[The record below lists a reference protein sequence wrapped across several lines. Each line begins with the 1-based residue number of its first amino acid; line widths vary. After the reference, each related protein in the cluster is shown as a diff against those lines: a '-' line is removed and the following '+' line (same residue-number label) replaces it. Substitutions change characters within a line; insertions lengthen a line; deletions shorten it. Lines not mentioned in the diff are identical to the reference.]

1 MQNLKVAWWFH
12 AMRSEIPQLEVIT
25 AIHDSESEDFVSQ
38 LLFSQGWNIIYRAF
52 DADSLTKFMHSRGS
66 DLRTVVTYMSDLPNF
81 NPSIFGQF
89 SASTI
94 TFISLDGIELS
105 SHIIMSQIRGQLRL
119 PMVQSRENISHTSA
133 EEFQTP
139 PFKERVQRGTSQKIT
154 IRTRQVIAVTG
165 SSGAPGRTKFAI
177 LLAEELATKN
187 KIMLIDADMRSQG
200 LSRQRD
206 LLRIPEVQTVPLSA
220 SERPRA
226 LPMGDDTTVVDL
238 GTLPA
243 ISEAFSDRRW
253 HGSLINNILDS
264 ATHLIYLVKSTPP
277 NIDELSMFL
286 REFPLLAKK
295 LPVTYVCVLAGHSRE
310 LREWEGKFLTLT
322 AGESRYILRESQLER
337 DIDGSGLPFM
347 KAGNSKRKEIAKI
360 ALSLS

>member
-1 MQNLKVAWWFH
+1 MLNPKGVWWFH
-12 AMRSEIPQLEVIT
+12 DMRSEIPQLEVIT

-52 DADSLTKFMHSRGS
+52 DADSLIRFMHSRGS
-66 DLRTVVTYMSDLPNF
+66 ELRTVIIYMSDLPNF
-81 NPSIFGQF
+81 DSSIFGQF
-89 SASTI
+89 STNTI
-94 TFISLDGIELS
+94 TFISLDEIELS

-119 PMVQSRENISHTSA
+119 PMVQSKQNISLQSK

-139 PFKERVQRGTSQKIT
+139 HFQERSQRGNSQKII
-154 IRTRQVIAVTG
+154 IRTRRVIAVTG
-165 SSGAPGRTKFAI
+165 SSGAPGRTRFAI
-177 LLAEELATKN
+177 LLAEELADKN
-187 KIMLIDADMRSQG
+187 KVMLIDADMRSQG

-206 LLRIPEVQTVPLSA
+206 LIRTPEIQIIPLSA
-220 SERPRA
+220 VDRPRV
-226 LPMGDDTTVVDL
+226 LPMGDETTVVDL

-243 ISEAFSDRRW
+243 ISEAVSDRRW
-253 HGSLINNILDS
+253 HGSLINNVLDS
-264 ATHLIYLVKSTPP
+264 ATHLVYLVKSTPP

-286 REFPLLAKK
+286 REFPVLAKK

-322 AGESRYILRESQLER
+322 TGESRYILRESQLER

-347 KAGNSKRKEIAKI
+347 KVGNSKRKEIAKI

>member
-1 MQNLKVAWWFH
+1 
-12 AMRSEIPQLEVIT
+12 MRSEIPQLEVIT

-52 DADSLTKFMHSRGS
+52 DAGSLTRFMHGRGS
-66 DLRTVVTYMSDLPNF
+66 KLRTVIIYMTDLPNF
-81 NPSIFGQF
+81 DPSIFGHF
-89 SASTI
+89 ATNTI

-105 SHIIMSQIRGQLRL
+105 SHLIMSQIRGQLRL
-119 PMVQSRENISHTSA
+119 PMVQNRQNISPPRN

-139 PFKERVQRGTSQKIT
+139 YVQERAYRGSNQKIT
-154 IRTRQVIAVTG
+154 IRTRQVILVTG
-165 SSGAPGRTKFAI
+165 SSGAPGRTRFAI
-177 LLAEELATKN
+177 LLAEELALKN

-200 LSRQRD
+200 LSRQRE
-206 LLRIPEVQTVPLSA
+206 LLRTPEIQTIPLSA
-220 SERPRA
+220 ADRPRT
-226 LPMGDDTTVVDL
+226 LPVGEETTVVDL

-243 ISEAFSDRRW
+243 ISEAVSDRRW
-253 HGSLINNILDS
+253 HGSLINNVLDS

-286 REFPLLAKK
+286 REFPVLAKK

-322 AGESRYILRESQLER
+322 TGESRFILRESQLER
-337 DIDGSGLPFM
+337 DIEGSGLPFM
-347 KAGNSKRKEIAKI
+347 KVGNSKRKEIAKI
-360 ALSLS
+360 VLSLS

>member
-1 MQNLKVAWWFH
+1 
-12 AMRSEIPQLEVIT
+12 MRSEIPQLEVIT

-52 DADSLTKFMHSRGS
+52 DAGSLTRFMHSRGS
-66 DLRTVVTYMSDLPNF
+66 ELRTVIIYMTDLPNF
-81 NPSIFGQF
+81 DPSIFGQF
-89 SASTI
+89 ATNTI

-105 SHIIMSQIRGQLRL
+105 SHLIMSQIRGQLRL
-119 PMVQSRENISHTSA
+119 PLVQNRQNISSPRNA
-133 EEFQTP
+133 EFQTP
-139 PFKERVQRGTSQKIT
+139 YVQERAYRGNNQKIT

-165 SSGAPGRTKFAI
+165 SSGAPGRTRFAI
-177 LLAEELATKN
+177 LLAEELALKN

-200 LSRQRD
+200 LSRQRES
-206 LLRIPEVQTVPLSA
+206 LRAPDIQTIPLSA
-220 SERPRA
+220 ADRPRT
-226 LPMGDDTTVVDL
+226 LPVGEETTVVDL

-243 ISEAFSDRRW
+243 ISEAVSDRRW
-253 HGSLINNILDS
+253 HGSLINNVLDS

-286 REFPLLAKK
+286 REFPVLAKK

-322 AGESRYILRESQLER
+322 TGESRFILRESQLER
-337 DIDGSGLPFM
+337 DIEGSGLPFM

>member
-1 MQNLKVAWWFH
+1 
-12 AMRSEIPQLEVIT
+12 MRSEIPQLEVIT

-52 DADSLTKFMHSRGS
+52 DAGSLTRFMHGRGS
-66 DLRTVVTYMSDLPNF
+66 ELRTVIIYMTDLPNF
-81 NPSIFGQF
+81 DPSIFGQF
-89 SASTI
+89 ATNTI

-105 SHIIMSQIRGQLRL
+105 SHLIMSQIRGQLRL
-119 PMVQSRENISHTSA
+119 PMVQNRQNISPPRN

-139 PFKERVQRGTSQKIT
+139 YVQERAYRGSNQKIT

-165 SSGAPGRTKFAI
+165 SSGAPGRTRFAI
-177 LLAEELATKN
+177 LLAEELALKN

-200 LSRQRD
+200 LSRQRE
-206 LLRIPEVQTVPLSA
+206 LLRTPEIQTVPLSA
-220 SERPRA
+220 ADRPRT
-226 LPMGDDTTVVDL
+226 LPVGEETTVVDL

-243 ISEAFSDRRW
+243 ISEAVSDRRW
-253 HGSLINNILDS
+253 HGSLINNVLDS

-286 REFPLLAKK
+286 REFPVLAKK

-322 AGESRYILRESQLER
+322 TGESRFILRESQLER
-337 DIDGSGLPFM
+337 DIEGSGLPFM
-347 KAGNSKRKEIAKI
+347 KVGNSKRKEIAKI
-360 ALSLS
+360 VLSLS

>member
-1 MQNLKVAWWFH
+1 
-12 AMRSEIPQLEVIT
+12 MRSEIPQLEVIT

-52 DADSLTKFMHSRGS
+52 DAGSLTRFMHSRGS
-66 DLRTVVTYMSDLPNF
+66 ELRTVIIYMTDLPNF
-81 NPSIFGQF
+81 DPAIFGQF
-89 SASTI
+89 AINTI
-94 TFISLDGIELS
+94 TFISLDGIQLS

-119 PMVQSRENISHTSA
+119 PMVQSKKNVSLPRD

-139 PFKERVQRGTSQKIT
+139 NVQERAYRGSNQKIT

-165 SSGAPGRTKFAI
+165 SSGAPGRTRFSI
-177 LLAEELATKN
+177 LLAEELAIKN
-187 KIMLIDADMRSQG
+187 KVMLIDADMRSQG
-200 LSRQRD
+200 LSRQRE
-206 LLRIPEVQTVPLSA
+206 LIRTPEIQTVPLSA
-220 SERPRA
+220 ADRPRT
-226 LPMGDDTTVVDL
+226 LPVGEETTVVDL

-243 ISEAFSDRRW
+243 ISEAVSDRRW
-253 HGSLINNILDS
+253 HGSLINNVLDS

-277 NIDELSMFL
+277 NVDELSTFL
-286 REFPLLAKK
+286 REFPVLAKK

-322 AGESRYILRESQLER
+322 TGESRYILRESQLER
-337 DIDGSGLPFM
+337 DIEGSGLPFM

>member
-1 MQNLKVAWWFH
+1 
-12 AMRSEIPQLEVIT
+12 MRSEIPQLEVIT

-52 DADSLTKFMHSRGS
+52 DAGSLTRFMHSRGS
-66 DLRTVVTYMSDLPNF
+66 ELRTVIIYMTDLPNF
-81 NPSIFGQF
+81 DPSIFGQF
-89 SASTI
+89 ATNTI

-105 SHIIMSQIRGQLRL
+105 SHLIMSQIRGQLRL
-119 PMVQSRENISHTSA
+119 PM
-133 EEFQTP
+133 FQTP
-139 PFKERVQRGTSQKIT
+139 NVQERAYRGSNQKIT

-165 SSGAPGRTKFAI
+165 SSGAPGRTRFAI
-177 LLAEELATKN
+177 LLAEELALKN

-200 LSRQRD
+200 LSRQRES
-206 LLRIPEVQTVPLSA
+206 LRTPEIQTVPLSA
-220 SERPRA
+220 ADRPRT
-226 LPMGDDTTVVDL
+226 LPVAEETTVVDL

-243 ISEAFSDRRW
+243 ISEAVSDRRW
-253 HGSLINNILDS
+253 HGSLINNVLDS

-286 REFPLLAKK
+286 REFPVLAKK

-322 AGESRYILRESQLER
+322 TGESRYILRESQLER
-337 DIDGSGLPFM
+337 DIEGSGLPFM

>member
-1 MQNLKVAWWFH
+1 
-12 AMRSEIPQLEVIT
+12 MRSEIPQLEVIT
-25 AIHDSESEDFVSQ
+25 AIQDSESEDFVSQ

-52 DADSLTKFMHSRGS
+52 DADSLTRFMHSRGS
-66 DLRTVVTYMSDLPNF
+66 ELRTVVIYMTDLPHF
-81 NPSIFGQF
+81 DSSIFSQF
-89 SASTI
+89 ASNTI

-119 PMVQSRENISHTSA
+119 PMVQNRGNIPHLSA
-133 EEFQTP
+133 DEFQTP
-139 PFKERVQRGTSQKIT
+139 VFQDRAQRGSSQKIT

-165 SSGAPGRTKFAI
+165 SCGAPGRTRFAI
-177 LLAEELATKN
+177 LLAEELSIKN

-206 LLRIPEVQTVPLSA
+206 LIRTPEIETVPLSPA
-220 SERPRA
+220 DRPRT
-226 LPMGDDTTVVDL
+226 LPMSTDMTVVDL

-243 ISEAFSDRRW
+243 ISEAVSDRRW
-253 HGSLINNILDS
+253 HGSLINNVLDS
-264 ATHLIYLVKSTPP
+264 STHLVYLVKSTPS
-277 NIDELSMFL
+277 NIDELGMFL

-322 AGESRYILRESQLER
+322 TGESRHILRESQLER

-360 ALSLS
+360 ALSLI